1 MHNRT
6 ENEHYEASQGN
17 KFLSAHSTNKII
29 SSSGNQ
35 TRQRIE
41 SSLLYGSLEL
51 ISVGKMYGTSEQGL
65 PGNHLN
71 IISCISQ
78 LAPWLQSST
87 FVLFGRKEKLGWR
100 HFTAGFSTY
109 QRRMFT
115 ITTTYSLTHIVVVIS
130 DDSNVCAK
138 YSNIQNWFIK
148 FHFDFR

>member
-1 MHNRT
+1 M
-6 ENEHYEASQGN
+6 
-17 KFLSAHSTNKII
+17 STMKPHKETSFSVRIPPTKWAQI

-71 IISCISQ
+71 IILCILQ

-100 HFTAGFSTY
+100 YFTAGFSTY

-115 ITTTYSLTHIVVVIS
+115 IMTTYSLTHIVVVIS

-148 FHFDFR
+148 FHFDFW

>member
-1 MHNRT
+1 M
-6 ENEHYEASQGN
+6 
-17 KFLSAHSTNKII
+17 STMKPHKETSFSVRIPPTKWAQI

-41 SSLLYGSLEL
+41 SSLLYGWLEL

-78 LAPWLQSST
+78 LAPWLKSST

-109 QRRMFT
+109 QRRMFP
-115 ITTTYSLTHIVVVIS
+115 IMTTYSLTHIVVVIS

-148 FHFDFR
+148 FHFDFW